1 MEYTKPYRSF
11 ADQVQ
16 IWVDRGLIVK
26 NIDEAERVFSRL
38 NYYRLSAYALPF
50 QLQKDSFNPGTSW
63 EEIINLY
70 EFDRNLRLLLLG
82 NLEILEVAFRTSIC
96 HYLAKSY
103 GSFGYMDK
111 ANFHPD
117 FEHAV
122 WIERFKHEKQRST
135 ETFIKHFNSKY
146 EQTSSLPIWM
156 AAEIMSFGTV
166 SKLYKGLGFKDK
178 KNIARLYNVPATVFE
193 NWLHFFTYI
202 RNLCAHHARVW
213 NRELAIRPKYP
224 DKNLN
229 FDNIRNDRIVCF
241 FVIVNYLFDKLAVKT
256 DVLEQLNKLLTEYPN
271 IQTAHMGFKNDFSCK
286 ECLN

>member
-1 MEYTKPYRSF
+1 MEYTKPFRSF

-16 IWVDRGLIVK
+16 IWLNRGLVIE

-50 QLQKDSFNPGTSW
+50 QLQKDLFNPGTRW
-63 EEIINLY
+63 HEIINLY

-82 NLEILEVAFRTSIC
+82 NLEILEVAFRTAIC

-103 GSFGYMDK
+103 GLFGYMDK
-111 ANFHPD
+111 ANFHTD
-117 FEHAV
+117 FRHDI
-122 WIERFKHEKQRST
+122 WIDKFKHEKERST

-146 EQTSSLPIWM
+146 EHTSNLPIWM

-166 SKLYKGLGFKDK
+166 SKLYKGLSFKDK
-178 KNIARLYNVPATVFE
+178 KSISRLYDVPAAVFE

-224 DKNLN
+224 DKNLD
-229 FDNIRNDRIVCF
+229 FDHIRNDRIVCF
-241 FVIVNYLFDKLAVKT
+241 FVIANYLFDKLAVKA
-256 DVLEQLNKLLTEYPN
+256 DVLEQLDKLLAEYPN
-271 IQTAHMGFKNDFSCK
+271 IQTTHMGFRNDFA
-286 ECLN
+286 EERV